1 MTVVID
7 SSIALAWFLPDED
20 SILADETLVTVTESG
35 ALVPPLFS
43 IEFGNG
49 LVMAVKRERI
59 DRDYRRRTFERVA
72 ELDLVTDREG
82 ADRVWADTVELADLH
97 GLTLYDAT
105 YLELALRTGLPLATL
120 DKRLAKAARDTGIL
134 LN

>member
-43 IEFGNG
+43 VEFGNG
-49 LVMAVKRERI
+49 V
-59 DRDYRRRTFERVA
+59 DR
-72 ELDLVTDREG
+72 
-82 ADRVWADTVELADLH
+82 
-97 GLTLYDAT
+97 
-105 YLELALRTGLPLATL
+105 
-120 DKRLAKAARDTGIL
+120 
-134 LN
+134 